1 MTASETSHHP
11 ASTNNSNTAPAP
23 TEASLFGFQ
32 VTSIDPNALS
42 DALEKA
48 FDYRGDVTIT
58 RKSAPD
64 QPITGYIFDRR
75 KGSSLDASTIRLM
88 TATSDDKV
96 TITYSDI
103 AAVHFSGK
111 DAAHGKSFETWIKK
125 YIEKKSKGEKAS
137 IESESL

>member
-75 KGSSLDASTIRLM
+75 KGPSLDASTIRLM

>member
-32 VTSIDPNALS
+32 VTSIDPAALS

-75 KGSSLDASTIRLM
+75 KGPSLDASTIRLM
-88 TATSDDKV
+88 TPTSDDKV
-96 TITYSDI
+96 TINYADI